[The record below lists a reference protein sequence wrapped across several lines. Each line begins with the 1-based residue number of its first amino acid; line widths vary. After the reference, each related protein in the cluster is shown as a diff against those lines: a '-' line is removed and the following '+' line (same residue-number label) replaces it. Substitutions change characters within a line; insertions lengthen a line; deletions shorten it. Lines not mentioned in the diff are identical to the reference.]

1 MGQRQ
6 MNTERV
12 QVAATLRRMR
22 EEAGLS
28 REQAAEVLSCTAS
41 KIGDLE
47 TGRSGAKPV
56 ELAALLDRYG
66 VPGNERD
73 DLLEFA
79 RKSQSRRP
87 QGSHWV
93 TIPVSHRRFLD
104 MERQATSVIFYS
116 GEMIPGLLQTESY
129 ARALLRWNHLE
140 PPEVL
145 EWILKLRLARSAAL
159 GRSDRPPLRL
169 WCVLGEAALRSGVG
183 GAAVMREQ
191 LEHLVTMSALHE
203 NVVIQ
208 VLPLGSGAHALMGL
222 TVTLYDFPP
231 PAPRMLHFDVYAR
244 SAFQD
249 RERDVSGAA
258 HTIDLLRAKALG
270 HEEST
275 EFIQAI
281 LRELE
286 ER

>member
-28 REQAAEVLSCTAS
+28 REQAAEVLSCTTS

-47 TGRSGAKPV
+47 TGRSGAKPI

-66 VPGNERD
+66 VTGDERD
-73 DLLEFA
+73 DLIEFA
-79 RKSQSRRP
+79 RESQSRRP
-87 QGSHWV
+87 RGGHWV
-93 TIPVSHRRFLD
+93 TIPSSHRRFLD
-104 MERQATSVIFYS
+104 LERQAMSAIFYS
-116 GEMIPGLLQTESY
+116 GEVIHGMLQTEGY
-129 ARALLRWNHLE
+129 AQALLRWSRLHE
-140 PPEVL
+140 PQVVERL
-145 EWILKLRLARSAAL
+145 LKLRL
-159 GRSDRPPLRL
+159 GRGAVLNRADRPSLRL
-169 WCVLGEAALRSGVG
+169 WCILGEAALRSGVG

-191 LEHLVTMSALHE
+191 LEHLITMATLDQ
-203 NVVIQ
+203 NVVVQ

-222 TVTLYDFPP
+222 TMTLYNFPP
-231 PAPRMLHFDVYAR
+231 PAPRMLLFDGYG
-244 SAFQD
+244 SCAFQD
-249 RERDVSGAA
+249 REDEVSDAA
-258 HTIDLLRAKALG
+258 HTMDLLRAKALG

-281 LRELE
+281 IRELE
-286 ER
+286 ES

>member
-22 EEAGLS
+22 EDAGLT
-28 REQAAEVLSCTAS
+28 REQAAEVLSCTTS

-66 VPGNERD
+66 VTGDEREE
-73 DLLEFA
+73 LIEFA
-79 RKSQSRRP
+79 RTSQTRRP
-87 QGSHWV
+87 RGGHWI
-93 TIPVSHRRFLD
+93 TIPGSHRRFLD
-104 MERQATSVIFYS
+104 LERQATSAIFYS
-116 GEMIPGLLQTESY
+116 GEVIHGLLQTEGY
-129 ARALLRWNHLE
+129 ARALLQWNNLQ

-145 EWILKLRLARSAAL
+145 ERVLKLRMERSAAL
-159 GRSDRPPLRL
+159 SRVDRPSLRL

-183 GAAVMREQ
+183 GATVMREQ
-191 LEHLVTMSALHE
+191 LEHLVTMSELQE
-203 NVVIQ
+203 SVVIQ
-208 VLPLGSGAHALMGL
+208 VLPLGSGVHAFMGM

-231 PAPRMLHFDVYAR
+231 PAPRMLHFDAYGRGAVM
-244 SAFQD
+244 D
-249 RERDVSGAA
+249 REDEVSDAA
-258 HTIDLLRAKALG
+258 HTMDLLRAKALG

-281 LRELE
+281 IRELE
-286 ER
+286 ES

>member
-6 MNTERV
+6 VNTERV

-22 EEAGLS
+22 EEAGLT
-28 REQAAEVLSCTAS
+28 RDQAANVLSCTAS

-47 TGRSGAKPV
+47 TGRSGVKPV
-56 ELAALLDRYG
+56 ELGALLDRYG
-66 VPGNERD
+66 VTGDERD
-73 DLLEFA
+73 DLMEFA
-79 RKSQSRRP
+79 RTTQTRRP
-87 QGSHWV
+87 RGSHWV

-104 MERQATSVIFYS
+104 LERQATSAIFYS
-116 GEMIPGLLQTESY
+116 GEVIHGMLQTEGY
-129 ARALLRWNHLE
+129 AQALLRWSRLHE
-140 PPEVL
+140 PEVVERL
-145 EWILKLRLARSAAL
+145 LKLRLGRSAVLNRA
-159 GRSDRPPLRL
+159 DRPSLRL
-169 WCVLGEAALRSGVG
+169 WCILGEAALRSGVG
-183 GAAVMREQ
+183 GSAVMHEQ
-191 LEHLVTMSALHE
+191 LEHLITMATLDQ

-231 PAPRMLHFDVYAR
+231 PAPRMLLFDAY
-244 SAFQD
+244 STCAFQD
-249 RERDVSGAA
+249 REDEVSDAA
-258 HTIDLLRAKALG
+258 HTMDLLRAKALG

-286 ER
+286 EN

>member
-22 EEAGLS
+22 EEAGLT
-28 REQAAEVLSCTAS
+28 REQAAEVLSCTTS

-47 TGRSGAKPV
+47 TGRSGAKPI

-66 VPGNERD
+66 VTGDEHD
-73 DLLEFA
+73 ELIEFA
-79 RKSQSRRP
+79 RTSQTRRP
-87 QGSHWV
+87 RGGHWV
-93 TIPVSHRRFLD
+93 TIPGSHRRFLD
-104 MERQATSVIFYS
+104 LERQATSAIFYS
-116 GEMIPGLLQTESY
+116 GEVIHGMLQTEGY
-129 ARALLRWNHLE
+129 AQALLRWNNLQ

-145 EWILKLRLARSAAL
+145 ERVLKLRMDRSAVLSRA
-159 GRSDRPPLRL
+159 DRPSLRL
-169 WCVLGEAALRSGVG
+169 WCILGEAALRSGMG
-183 GAAVMREQ
+183 GVAVMREQ
-191 LEHLVTMSALHE
+191 LEHLITMTTLHE

-208 VLPLGSGAHALMGL
+208 VLPLGSGAHAFMGL

-231 PAPRMLHFDVYAR
+231 PAPRMLHFDIYGRGAV
-244 SAFQD
+244 QD
-249 RERDVSGAA
+249 REDEVSDAG
-258 HTIDLLRAKALG
+258 HIMDLLRAKALG

-286 ER
+286 EN